1 MGEVK
6 TVFERRKAVDETITP
21 GKIVA
26 WFIGLILFLTAL
38 AWFSDAN
45 DLMRYKFFGPK
56 YEAARREIYE
66 QTKSFRTGSI
76 QRLNSLC
83 TQIEAA
89 EEGRKP
95 MLRAVVVQEFA
106 EWNTGDVPD
115 YLRGCL
121 AMARANN

>member
-1 MGEVK
+1 MK
-6 TVFERRKAVDETITP
+6 RIKAVDETITP
-21 GKIVA
+21 GKIIA
-26 WFIGLILFLTAL
+26 WLIGLIVFLTAL

-56 YEAARREIYE
+56 YEAARRETYE

-76 QRLNSLC
+76 QRLNILC
-83 TQIEAA
+83 AQINGA

-95 MLRAVVVQEFA
+95 MLRAVAVQEFA

-115 YLRGCL
+115 YLRDCL
-121 AMARANN
+121 ATARSAN